1 MLPRKKIRKEWK
13 TILCLKYSPWFFRL
27 SFSILVNMDD
37 RMIEQFV
44 DEDDFIINLDFDN
57 QLGHFELTLQYWN
70 YIIYKYFFLCSNILN
85 VFFLATCVKKKYNM
99 KDY

>member
-1 MLPRKKIRKEWK
+1 
-13 TILCLKYSPWFFRL
+13 
-27 SFSILVNMDD
+27 MDD

-70 YIIYKYFFLCSNILN
+70 HPIPSKAKNYIIYKYFSFAPTSLMYS
-85 VFFLATCVKKKYNM
+85 FFQLLSLTCVKWKYNM
-99 KDY
+99 

>member
-1 MLPRKKIRKEWK
+1 MFVFNKILL
-13 TILCLKYSPWFFRL
+13 ILVF

-57 QLGHFELTLQYWN
+57 QLGHFELTLQY
-70 YIIYKYFFLCSNILN
+70 
-85 VFFLATCVKKKYNM
+85 
-99 KDY
+99 

>member
-1 MLPRKKIRKEWK
+1 MHFYHLQCFNNNYAYHVIQKENKKRIINAFVFEIF
-13 TILCLKYSPWFFRL
+13 TLVFSL

-57 QLGHFELTLQYWN
+57 QLGHFELTLQY
-70 YIIYKYFFLCSNILN
+70 
-85 VFFLATCVKKKYNM
+85 
-99 KDY
+99 